1 VSVTVFKNGLEN
13 NEVSWVGKFAD
24 NRSGGNSTYN
34 KSATLPVT
42 DTDERLKAGQALE
55 PESEMQ
61 F

>member
-1 VSVTVFKNGLEN
+1 MGWRN
-13 NEVSWVGKFAD
+13 NEVSWVEKFAD
-24 NRSGGNSTYN
+24 NPPGGNSTYN
-34 KSATLPVT
+34 KSATPPVT